1 MAEQILRQ
9 VAYKVYI
16 SDILNNAYIVQQGEW
31 EPNYVAI
38 AGKKVSRV
46 NIIANVI
53 DKQDTERLS
62 SAVIDDGSGTISA
75 RCFNE
80 NTKILRNLAVGDT
93 ILLIGK
99 PRKNNNE
106 AFIVAEIAK
115 KLDSPLWLQVR
126 KKELGKEGKDQT
138 AKVQDVSVDETNTA
152 RGKILGLI
160 RSLDKGDGALQI
172 EVVRNSGLDIET
184 AEKNIKEL
192 LEEGEI
198 YQPKINRLKT
208 IE

>member
-1 MAEQILRQ
+1 MTEQILRQ
-9 VAYKVYI
+9 VAYKVCI
-16 SDILNNAYIVQQGEW
+16 SDILNNAYVVQQGEW
-31 EPNYVAI
+31 EPNYVDI

-62 SAVIDDGSGTISA
+62 SAVVDDGSGTISA

-80 NTKILRNLAVGDT
+80 NTRILRNIAVGDT

-106 AFIVAEIAK
+106 SFIVAEIAK
-115 KLDSPLWLQVR
+115 RLDSPLWLQVR
-126 KKELGKEGKDQT
+126 KKELGKEGKSP
-138 AKVQDVSVDETNTA
+138 AVKLPNARIDETNTA
-152 RGKILGLI
+152 RGKILELI
-160 RSLDKGDGALQI
+160 RTLDKGDGALQI
-172 EVVRNSGLDIET
+172 EVVQNSGLDTET
-184 AEKNIKEL
+184 AEKNIKAL

-198 YQPKINRLKT
+198 YQPKINHLKT

>member
-16 SDILNNAYIVQQGEW
+16 SDILNNAYVVQQGEW
-31 EPNYVAI
+31 EPNYVDI

-46 NIIANVI
+46 NIIANVV

-80 NTKILRNLAVGDT
+80 NTRILRNIAVGDT

-99 PRKNNNE
+99 PRKKNNE
-106 AFIVAEIAK
+106 FFIVVEIAK
-115 KLDSPLWLQVR
+115 RLDSPLWLQVR
-126 KKELGKEGKDQT
+126 KKELGKEDKAPT
-138 AKVQDVSVDETNTA
+138 AKVQDISIDETNTA
-152 RGKILGLI
+152 RGKILKLI
-160 RSLDKGDGALQI
+160 RDLDQGGGALQM
-172 EVVRNSGLDIET
+172 EVVQNSGLDIET

-198 YQPKINRLKT
+198 YQPKINHLKT